1 MLTATTKIRP
11 LGDHVVVAVDE
22 REKVTPGGIHLPDV
36 SREKQSIGR
45 VVAVGRGLRQ
55 ADGSY
60 EKPEVEEGERVLF
73 AKYAGN
79 QVESGRE
86 NLTVLR
92 AADIIAVLDDTDG
105 D

>member
-22 REKVTPGGIHLPDV
+22 KEKVTPGGIHLPDV
-36 SREKQSIGR
+36 SREKQSVGR

-55 ADGSY
+55 ADGDY
-60 EKPEVEEGERVLF
+60 EKPEVEEGQRVLF
-73 AKYAGN
+73 AKYAGTA
-79 QVESGRE
+79 VENEQG
-86 NLTVLR
+86 NLVVLR
-92 AADIIAVLDDTDG
+92 AGDIIAVLDDTDG